1 MTLTMLWPSGRHS
14 ERFEPSFI
22 AFHREISEKKK
33 NIDFWTFDHCS
44 GHFKALRQRWPSQRF
59 NPSDSKKKLLF
70 LNAEHVSE
78 WRISLVKGLQL
89 DCAPL
94 ILEFSI

>member
-22 AFHREISEKKK
+22 AFHHEISEIKKTSIVALLNPETSGRKFCDNNGRHNVSIRVIQKK
-33 NIDFWTFDHCS
+33 N
-44 GHFKALRQRWPSQRF
+44 
-59 NPSDSKKKLLF
+59 LLF
-70 LNAEHVSE
+70 LNAEHMNE
-78 WRISLVKGLQL
+78 WRISLLKGLQI